1 MSQVTLRERFRYRI
15 DTFLSRGSKALFLAL
30 SLAFVGSIAS
40 LFAFRLGLSYAAGDV
55 ETPLWRHVWL
65 VFLQLTD
72 PGNMSQ
78 DNDTRQLYKLQTV
91 MAGFT
96 GVVIFSS
103 LIAFLN
109 TALNDAIEHL
119 KKGHGPVIEEEH
131 TLVLGWGP
139 RVVEILEELAEAKDS
154 EYDPVVT
161 ILSSETKADMDEH
174 LRVELPDLGGLRV
187 VTRHG
192 STASIQSLR
201 QVNVEQ
207 ATSAIVLA
215 LCDGAATQDQKLA
228 SDAHVVK
235 SVLAIVS
242 QITEKI
248 ELSIVAELFDPR
260 NRAVVEDLARGRIVT
275 LDAEEILAKIMVQTS
290 RTTGLAVV
298 YSELLSFK
306 GCEIYFHKAPWGGV
320 TFGDALYRFADGV
333 PIGLRRAG
341 GVIAMRPPGS
351 TPLVDTDDI
360 IIVAQDDSSVA
371 FQKAPVLVPAALT
384 HASRTIPRRRE
395 RMLILGWSPK
405 AEVVLREY
413 SSYVL
418 EGSSVDVVLPAAP
431 PRALDAIEAL
441 RGAAASVALRYIDK
455 NPLSL
460 DELASLDP
468 FSYDTVLIFRQN
480 PDAEASAERVDSES
494 IMVLLHLRRLKREL
508 GRAVTTKIITEVLDS
523 ANQDLINRAGVDD
536 FIISDRLVS
545 MLFAQLS
552 EEAGLKAV
560 YDDLFEEEGSEI
572 YVKPAGLYFTQFPVE
587 VRFGDL
593 LRVAQTRGDEVCIG
607 FKLKALEGDSTRNYG
622 VSLVP
627 PKNTVVTLTEHDALV
642 VVAADDR

>member
-1 MSQVTLRERFRYRI
+1 MSQATLRERIRYRV
-15 DTFLSRGSKALFLAL
+15 DTFLSGGSKALFVAL
-30 SLAFVGSIAS
+30 SLAFLGSVAT
-40 LFAFRLGLSYAAGDV
+40 LFAFRLGLSYAAGDAD
-55 ETPLWRHVWL
+55 TPMWRHVWL

-78 DNDTRQLYKLQTV
+78 DNDTRQLYKVQTV
-91 MAGFT
+91 MTGFT

-119 KKGHGPVIEEEH
+119 KKGHGRVLEEEH

-161 ILSSETKADMDEH
+161 ILAPEAKIDMDEH
-174 LRVELPDLGGLRV
+174 LRVQLPDTGSLRV

-201 QVNVEQ
+201 QVNIER
-207 ATSAIVLA
+207 ASSAIVLA
-215 LCDGAATQDQKLA
+215 LCDGAATHDEKLA

-235 SVLAIVS
+235 TVLAIVS
-242 QITEKI
+242 QVDEKN
-248 ELSIVAELFDPR
+248 ELSIVAELFDAR
-260 NRAVVEDLARGRIVT
+260 NRAVVEDLARGRITT

-306 GCEIYFHKAPWGGV
+306 GCEIYFHKAPWGSA

-341 GVIAMRPPGS
+341 GAIVMRPPATTMLADS
-351 TPLVDTDDI
+351 DDI
-360 IIVAQDDSSVA
+360 IIVAQDDSSVE
-371 FQKAPVLVPAALT
+371 FQKAPVIVPAGLT
-384 HASRTIPRRRE
+384 HASRTIERRRE

-418 EGSSVDVVLPAAP
+418 EGSSVDVALPACP
-431 PRALDAIEAL
+431 PRVLETIEGFGHEVAI
-441 RGAAASVALRYIDK
+441 RYLDK

-460 DELASLDP
+460 DDLASLDP
-468 FSYDTVLIFRQN
+468 CSYDTVLVFRQN

-494 IMVLLHLRRLKREL
+494 IMVLLHLRRLKRER
-508 GRAVTTKIITEVLDS
+508 GGSHTKIITEVLDS

-552 EEAGLKAV
+552 EEPGLKAV
-560 YDDLFEEEGSEI
+560 YDDLFEEDGSEI
-572 YVKPAGLYFTQFPVE
+572 YVKPASLYFAQFPVE
-587 VRFGDL
+587 VRFADL
-593 LRVAQTRGDEVCIG
+593 IRVAQTRGDEVCIG
-607 FKLKALEGDSTRNYG
+607 YKLKSLEGDSARNYG

-627 PKNTVVTLTEHDALV
+627 PKDQVVTLTEHDALV
-642 VVAADDR
+642 VVAEDDR